1 MATEVHRNGSLS
13 AVSLRV
19 FVLVGFGGGAE
30 IQALLFVVFL
40 VLYVVT
46 ALGNLTMIVVI
57 TLDARLHSP
66 MYFFLKNLS
75 FVDLCYS
82 SAIAPNALAN
92 FLSTSKVIS
101 FEACA
106 TQFFFFSLLATTETF
121 LLAVMAYDRF
131 MAICSPLR
139 YPVTMCPM
147 NCARLVLGTYCVGCL
162 NSIVQTS
169 LTFQLPFC
177 SSNRIDHFYCDVP
190 PLLQLACAST
200 ALNELFLFGLCGFI
214 IVSTTLAVLV
224 SYGYITVTILR
235 MHSGSGRHKVF
246 STCGSHLTA
255 VSLFYGTLF
264 VMYAQPGAVTSME
277 QGKVVSI
284 FYTLVIP
291 MLNPLIYSLRNKDVK
306 DALWRLGQRHHLVR
320 AVRGC
325 PEVRGNAS
333 V

>member
-1 MATEVHRNGSLS
+1 MATAVHGNGSLS
-13 AVSLRV
+13 AVSLQG

-30 IQALLFVVFL
+30 TQALLFVVFL
-40 VLYVVT
+40 ALYVLTVM
-46 ALGNLTMIVVI
+46 GNLTMIVVI

-66 MYFFLKNLS
+66 MYFFLKSLS

-82 SAIAPNALAN
+82 SVIAPKAMAI
-92 FLSTSKVIS
+92 FLSSSKVIS
-101 FEACA
+101 FEGCA
-106 TQFFFFSLLATTETF
+106 TQLFFFSLLATTEAF

-147 NCARLVLGTYCVGCL
+147 TCARLVLGTYCGGCL

-169 LTFQLPFC
+169 LTFHLPFC

-190 PLLQLACAST
+190 PLLELACSST
-200 ALNELFLFGLCGFI
+200 ALNELLLFGLCGFI

-224 SYGYITVTILR
+224 SYGYITMTILR

-246 STCGSHLTA
+246 STCGSHMMA
-255 VSLFYGTLF
+255 VSLFYGTVF
-264 VMYAQPGAVTSME
+264 VMYAQPGAVASMA
-277 QGKVVSI
+277 QGKVISV

-306 DALWRLGQRHHLVR
+306 DALWRLGQRYRLVKK
-320 AVRGC
+320 G
-325 PEVRGNAS
+325 GK
-333 V
+333 